1 MCSGTQGDP
10 TRSQLG
16 SISFA
21 RYLNGLFCINLC
33 LKQYFFKVTLHSAPA
48 YMMDTIAYVMGKK
61 PVMKRVVEKMHK
73 AQKVRVPI
81 A

>member
-1 MCSGTQGDP
+1 MS
-10 TRSQLG
+10 
-16 SISFA
+16 
-21 RYLNGLFCINLC
+21 
-33 LKQYFFKVTLHSAPA
+33 KVTLHSAPA